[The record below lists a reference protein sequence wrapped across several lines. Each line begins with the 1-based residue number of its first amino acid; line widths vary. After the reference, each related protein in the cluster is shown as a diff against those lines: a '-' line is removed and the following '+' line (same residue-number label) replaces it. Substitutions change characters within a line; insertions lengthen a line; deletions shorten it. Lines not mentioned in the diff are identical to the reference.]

1 MEKPEHEIENT
12 PLNLKSRFFLIYFR
26 SKPLLKAIAF
36 LGLVAI
42 FYNQYLNH
50 PLKLRNPNPW
60 IVTDVISGDRFLVE
74 RSGKKL
80 EVQLCGISASSD
92 ESKAYLR
99 SLLNKGD
106 GSVILDKVQ
115 KKDGLTIA
123 EVFMQLKSNKQEIHL
138 NTEMLMKGKAKLADY
153 KACPNAEYFEMTA
166 EIEK

>member
-1 MEKPEHEIENT
+1 M
-12 PLNLKSRFFLIYFR
+12 R
-26 SKPLLKAIAF
+26 SGKAWHCVIAV
-36 LGLVAI
+36 LSIAI
-42 FYNQYLNH
+42 TAVNQYLNYR
-50 PLKLRNPNPW
+50 LKFINTDPW
-60 IVTDVISGDRFLVE
+60 MVKDVVSGDRFLVE

-80 EVQLCGISASSD
+80 EVQLCGISAKSD
-92 ESKAYLR
+92 ESKEYLR

-123 EVFMQLKSNKQEIHL
+123 EVFMQITDQQEIHL
-138 NTEMLMKGKAKLADY
+138 NTEMVLKGKAKLADY